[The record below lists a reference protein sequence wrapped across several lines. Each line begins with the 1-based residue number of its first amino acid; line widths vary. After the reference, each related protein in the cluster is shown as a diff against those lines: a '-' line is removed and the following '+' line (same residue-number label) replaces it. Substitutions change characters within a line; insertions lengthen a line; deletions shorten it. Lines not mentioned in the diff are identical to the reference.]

1 MSTYYKSGATRMG
14 NLLQQ
19 SALLLVDLQNDFC
32 AGGSLAV
39 PAGDDI
45 IPLANALLPLMPL
58 VIATQD
64 WHPHDHMS
72 FADNHQQKTIGDTL
86 MVDGISQTL
95 WPVHC
100 VQGTKGAEFHPH
112 LNLEHINHIV
122 HKGIDK
128 VVDSY
133 SAFFDNAHRR
143 STGLHDYLQTKGI
156 QHIYIL
162 GLATDYCVKYSVLDA
177 LHLGYHI
184 TVIEDACK
192 GVGLQTNDI
201 EAAVAEMKA
210 AGANFV
216 DHNQFIKSLG

>member
-1 MSTYYKSGATRMG
+1 MG

-45 IPLANALLPLMPL
+45 IPLANSLLPLMPL

-72 FADNHQQKTIGDTL
+72 FADNHQEKAIGDTL

-100 VQGTKGAEFHPH
+100 VQGSKGAEFHPD
-112 LNLEHINHIV
+112 LNLNHIQHIV
-122 HKGIDK
+122 HKGVDK

-133 SAFFDNAHRR
+133 SAFFDNAHLR
-143 STGLHDYLQTKGI
+143 STGLHDYLQTQGI

-210 AGANFV
+210 AGATFV
-216 DHNQFIKSLG
+216 SHNQFIKSLG

>member
-1 MSTYYKSGATRMG
+1 MVD
-14 NLLQQ
+14 LLEH

-32 AGGSLAV
+32 AGGALAV
-39 PAGDDI
+39 PQGDEVVSI
-45 IPLANALLPLMPL
+45 ANALQPSFSL
-58 VIATQD
+58 VVATQD

-72 FADNHQQKTIGDTL
+72 FAENHADAAIGDTM

-100 VQGTKGAEFHPH
+100 VQGTRGAEFHPH
-112 LNLEHINHIV
+112 LNMTKVNQIV

-143 STGLHDYLQTKGI
+143 STGLHDYLQEKKI
-156 QHIYIL
+156 KHIFIL

-177 LHLGYHI
+177 LNLGYDV
-184 TVIEDACK
+184 TVIEDGCR
-192 GVGLQTNDI
+192 GVGLHANDI
-201 EAAVAEMKA
+201 PQAIASMKA
-210 AGANFV
+210 AGALFQT
-216 DHNQFIKSLG
+216 HNQFIKSLG

>member
-1 MSTYYKSGATRMG
+1 MG

-32 AGGSLAV
+32 PGGSLAV
-39 PAGDDI
+39 SGGDSI
-45 IPLANALLPLMPL
+45 IPIANALQPLMPL

-64 WHPHDHMS
+64 WHPQDHMS
-72 FADNHQQKTIGDTL
+72 FAANHHKKSVGDSVML
-86 MVDGISQTL
+86 EGISQTL

-100 VQGTKGAEFHPH
+100 VQGTRGAEFHPE
-112 LNLEHINHIV
+112 LNRTHIKHIV

-133 SAFFDNAHRR
+133 SAFFDNAHLR
-143 STGLHDYLQTKGI
+143 STGLHDYLQTQGVT
-156 QHIYIL
+156 HLYIL

-177 LHLGYHI
+177 LQLGYQI
-184 TVIEDACK
+184 TVIENACK
-192 GVGLQTNDI
+192 GVGLSANDI
-201 EAAVAEMKA
+201 ADAIAEMKA
-210 AGANFV
+210 AGATFM

>member
-1 MSTYYKSGATRMG
+1 MG

-32 AGGSLAV
+32 PGGSLAV
-39 PAGDDI
+39 PAGDSI
-45 IPLANALLPLMPL
+45 ISIANTLQIFVPL

-64 WHPHDHMS
+64 WHPQNHMS
-72 FADNHQQKTIGDTL
+72 FAENHEAKAIGDTVML
-86 MVDGISQTL
+86 DGIAQTL

-100 VQGTKGAEFHPH
+100 VQGSVGADFHPD
-112 LNLEHINHIV
+112 LNLRRIQHIV

-133 SAFFDNAHRR
+133 SAFFDNAHKRA
-143 STGLHDYLQTKGI
+143 TGLHDYLQAKNIT
-156 QHIYIL
+156 HLYIL

-177 LHLGYHI
+177 LQLGYQI

-192 GVGLQTNDI
+192 GVGLRANDI
-201 EAAVAEMKA
+201 PDAVAEMKA
-210 AGANFV
+210 AGAIFMT
-216 DHNQFIKSLG
+216 HSQFIKSLG

>member
-1 MSTYYKSGATRMG
+1 MV

-45 IPLANALLPLMPL
+45 IPLANALMPLMPL

-72 FADNHQQKTIGDTL
+72 FAANHDNKAIGDAL

-100 VQGTKGAEFHPH
+100 VQGSHGAAFHPD
-112 LNLEHINHIV
+112 LALSHISHIV

-143 STGLHDYLQTKGI
+143 STGLHDFLQSQAIKR
-156 QHIYIL
+156 IYIL

-177 LHLGYHI
+177 LHLGYEV

-192 GVGLQTNDI
+192 GVGLQTTDI
-201 EAAVAEMKA
+201 ENAVAEMKN
-210 AGANFV
+210 AGAAFIN
-216 DHNQFIKSLG
+216 HNHFIKSLG